1 MLRREGRHGLQ
12 SKYWIN
18 KDGDSWIGS
27 IIVLNAVLVKNLVEY
42 AEIENENIDN
52 SFKILWRGGE
62 I

>member
-18 KDGDSWIGS
+18 KGGDSWIGS
-27 IIVLNAVLVKNLVEY
+27 IIVLNAVLVKSLVEY

-52 SFKILWRGGE
+52 SFKILWRGG
-62 I
+62 